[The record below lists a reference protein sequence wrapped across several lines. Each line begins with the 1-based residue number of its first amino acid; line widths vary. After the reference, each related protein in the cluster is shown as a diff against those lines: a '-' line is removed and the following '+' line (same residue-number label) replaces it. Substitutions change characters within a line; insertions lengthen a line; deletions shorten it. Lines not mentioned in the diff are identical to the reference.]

1 MRDYVTEFKLDIEQY
16 QYPDLKPLQQ
26 DWRWCHKYA
35 YDILMGRIPSCE
47 KMKHVALRHFRDMQ
61 NPEFYFDEEAAN
73 SIVTWFR
80 FCPIVKGPKA
90 GSSTVLDPS
99 QIFMVVS
106 LIAWKWKDDKF
117 EYDEDTGQEV
127 QVRHADKRR
136 YNQFY
141 GQVSRKYGKTTI
153 LAGLKLYL
161 MYKYGFGPRVF
172 SLATKKDQAK
182 EVWNVAKK
190 MIKLS
195 PRLSRIFDA
204 RANDILLPSR
214 EGEFKPLASDSNSL
228 DGLDP
233 MAACLDECHAI
244 KDRNL
249 YGVLISAFGSN
260 EGGEFLFSVIT
271 TAGFILD
278 GLCTDLY
285 KNGTRVINPDDDIK
299 QENYFYCI
307 FEIDQDD
314 DWSNEKSWYKSN
326 PGLVYGRP
334 SLQYIR
340 DRYQEATM
348 SVEEKGNFLT
358 KHCNL
363 FVNGSDK
370 WLDVSVFKKCARQL
384 DMGAYKD
391 RKCWIGFD
399 RAQVSDIT
407 SAAVLFPTDNGGCDV
422 FVFNLQSEGAV
433 KNAPDYLRGIYNKA
447 VEQEDI
453 ELKPGEFIRNSM
465 VKEMLI
471 ELTNYFTKVEAVGYD
486 PYHMKEIAI
495 ELEELGLTMVS
506 VSMSAGNISEPTKNL
521 EMMIGDGRF
530 RYHESVLLEYAAGCA
545 MVATT
550 KFGNTLPYR
559 DPNNVKTDKIDPL
572 IAIVNALSLA
582 TLTRIE
588 KNVYEERGLLSI

>member
-1 MRDYVTEFKLDIEQY
+1 MRDYVSEFNLDIEQY
-16 QYPDLKPLQQ
+16 AYPELKPLQQ

-35 YDILMGRIPSCE
+35 YDIITGRIPSCE
-47 KMKHVALRHFRDMQ
+47 KMKHVALRHFRDLQ
-61 NPEFYFDEEAAN
+61 NPDFYFDEEAAN
-73 SIVTWFR
+73 SVVTWFK
-80 FCPIVKGPKA
+80 FCPIVKGSKA
-90 GSSTVLDPS
+90 GSPTILDPS
-99 QIFMVVS
+99 QIFMVAS
-106 LIAWKWKDDKF
+106 LIAWKWSDDLF
-117 EYDEDTGQEV
+117 EYDEETGQQI
-127 QVRHADKRR
+127 QVRHAHKRR

-195 PRLSRIFDA
+195 PRLSKIFDP
-204 RANDILLPSR
+204 RANDILLPNT

-271 TAGFILD
+271 TAGFILN

-285 KNGTRVINPDDDIK
+285 KNGARVIDPDDEIT

-307 FEIDQDD
+307 FEIDEND
-314 DWSNEKSWYKSN
+314 DWSDERSWYKSN

-340 DRYQEATM
+340 DRYKEATM

-370 WLDVSVFKKCARQL
+370 WLDVAKFRKCAQALNIDDYR
-384 DMGAYKD
+384 D

-407 SAAVLFPTDNGGCDV
+407 SASVLFPTEDGGCDV
-422 FVFNLQSEGAV
+422 FVFNIQSENAV
-433 KNAPDYLRGIYNKA
+433 KEAPNFLRTIYLKA
-447 VEQEDI
+447 IEAED
-453 ELKPGEFIRNSM
+453 LDTKPGAHIRNEM
-465 VKEMLI
+465 VKDMLR
-471 ELTNYFTKVEAVGYD
+471 ELIRFFPKYEAIGYD
-486 PYHMKEIAI
+486 PYHMKEIALD
-495 ELEELGLTMVS
+495 LEEEGVTMVS
-506 VSMSAGNISEPTKNL
+506 VSMGAGNISEPSKKL
-521 EMMIGDGRF
+521 EQMIDDESF
-530 RYHESVLLEYAAGCA
+530 RYHESPLLEYAASCV
-545 MVATT
+545 MLATT
-550 KFGNTLPYR
+550 KFGNSLPYR
-559 DPNNVKTDKIDPL
+559 DPGNVKTDKIDPL
-572 IAIVNALSLA
+572 IATINALSLA
-582 TLTRIE
+582 TLVKVD
-588 KNVYEERGLLSI
+588 KNVYELRGLLSI